1 MSALHHQRGIDGDLA
16 NLVSCPVAKPRQGQL
31 RHLRRQIIA
40 KRMDQRRNRR
50 LGSTGIAVPR
60 LDHRAETE
68 VMKPAG
74 VDTFGTDLCGDAL
87 AKPGSKRRT

>member
-1 MSALHHQRGIDGDLA
+1 
-16 NLVSCPVAKPRQGQL
+16 
-31 RHLRRQIIA
+31 
-40 KRMDQRRNRR
+40 MDQRRNRR